1 MKTEPDFKTV
11 KFNQIDKNDEL
22 ENSSDV
28 FKLDFSLKGWIRK
41 SDQIKG
47 TVFGERHEISYNTQL
62 FLISY

>member
-11 KFNQIDKNDEL
+11 KFNQIDKNVEL

-47 TVFGERHEISYNTQL
+47 TVIR
-62 FLISY
+62 